1 MHLSDQ
7 KTAKVFTIFSVLALF
22 IASLGLLSLASFT
35 AEQKTREIG
44 IRKALGS
51 SAMAISVLF
60 LKEFIKWVVV
70 ANVLAWPV
78 AYLLMTKWLDNFVY
92 RQDFPF
98 WTMIS
103 AFFLSLLIAFISVG
117 YQTANAALTNPARS
131 IKQE

>member
-1 MHLSDQ
+1 MHLTDQ

-44 IRKALGS
+44 IRKAMGS

-60 LKEFIKWVVV
+60 LKEFIKWVIV
-70 ANVLAWPV
+70 ANILAWPV

-131 IKQE
+131 IRQE